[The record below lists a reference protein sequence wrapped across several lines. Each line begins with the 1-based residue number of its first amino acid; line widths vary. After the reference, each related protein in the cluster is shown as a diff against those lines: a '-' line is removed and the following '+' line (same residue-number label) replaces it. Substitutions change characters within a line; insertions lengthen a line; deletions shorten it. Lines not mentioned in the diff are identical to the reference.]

1 MLGQTLRERYQIIR
15 LLGSGGFG
23 ATFVAEDRDLP
34 GKPQCVV
41 KQLKSKD
48 IDPPLLQTARRLF
61 DTEAQVLYRLG
72 KHDRIPQ
79 LLAHFEENQEF
90 YLVQEFIEGED
101 LSQELTPDKQLSEA
115 EIIVFL
121 QDILEVLTFVHQQN
135 VIHRDIKPSNLIRRR
150 SDGKFVLIDFGAV
163 KEISTLIT
171 NAKGQTSGT
180 ILIGSS
186 GYMPNEQLGGKPRFN
201 SDIYALGMTAI
212 QALTGVSPD
221 ELKEDPETG
230 EISWRESAQVSKQ
243 LAAIL
248 DKMVRSHFRDRYQSA
263 PEVLNDLQKL
273 QITIA
278 GYTQRFF
285 LPSSHER
292 SLVKYS
298 QLLLVVLTAVVSVG
312 ISKLFQFT
320 PTDSQNSIASVTST
334 PLPQIPEAVEL
345 LNQGKILIELHRYEE
360 AVGILEKAI
369 QIDKNHSEAWVK
381 RGEALSKLQ
390 KYEEALRAYDESLK
404 IKSDYSQAWH
414 DRSVVLE
421 KLKRYEEAL
430 TSLDKT
436 VEIQP
441 NYPKAWHDRGVVLNQ
456 LQRYQEALSSLDKA
470 VEIQPDYSEAWY
482 NKGIVL
488 NKLQSYK
495 EALSSL
501 EKAVKL
507 QPAYAEAWVERG
519 STLGQLQKYNDAIA
533 SFDKALAI
541 EPDSA
546 EAWSGRGYVL
556 IKLSRYEEAIACLE
570 KAVKIKQDYAEAWYN
585 RGVVLDKL
593 KKYDVAIAS
602 YDKAAQIKPDY
613 TEAWYQRGIVLE
625 KMQKNDDAIAAYN
638 KAIEIWPANKEAIEN
653 RKQLLTKLG
662 R

>member
-1 MLGQTLRERYQIIR
+1 MLGQTLRGRYQIIR

-48 IDPPLLQTARRLF
+48 IDPSLLQTARRLF

-101 LSQELTPDKQLSEA
+101 LSQEFTPGKQLSEV

-121 QDILEVLTFVHQQN
+121 QDVLEILAFVHQQN

-150 SDGKFVLIDFGAV
+150 QDGKFVLIDFGAV
-163 KEISTLIT
+163 KEISTLMV
-171 NAKGQTSGT
+171 NSQGQTSGT

-221 ELKEDPETG
+221 QLQSDSETG
-230 EISWRESAQVSKQ
+230 EINWREYAQVSKP
-243 LAAIL
+243 LAVIL
-248 DKMVRSHFRDRYQSA
+248 EKMVRSHFRDRYQSTN
-263 PEVLNDLQKL
+263 EVLADLGKF
-273 QITIA
+273 QITA
-278 GYTQRFF
+278 GYTRRLVF
-285 LPSSHER
+285 SGTHEQ
-292 SLVKYS
+292 SFVKYS
-298 QLLLVVLTAVVSVG
+298 PLVIIIITVVTFG
-312 ISKLFQFT
+312 ISKLFQST
-320 PTDSQNSIASVTST
+320 PTDSQISIASVTPTSST
-334 PLPQIPEAVEL
+334 QIPEAVEL
-345 LNQGKILIELHRYEE
+345 LNQGKTLIELHRYEE
-360 AVGILEKAI
+360 ALGILEKAI
-369 QIDKNHSEAWVK
+369 QIDPKYPQAWVE

-390 KYEEALRAYDESLK
+390 KYEEALRSYDEALK

-414 DRSVVLE
+414 YRGIVLE

-430 TSLDKT
+430 SSQDKA
-436 VEIQP
+436 VAIQP
-441 NYPKAWHDRGVVLNQ
+441 NYPEAWHQRGVVLDK

-470 VEIQPDYSEAWY
+470 VEIKPNYSESWY
-482 NKGIVL
+482 NRGIVL
-488 NKLQSYK
+488 NKFQRYK
-495 EALSSL
+495 EALEAL
-501 EKAVKL
+501 ERAVEL
-507 QPAYAEAWVERG
+507 QPAYGEAWVEIG

-533 SFDKALAI
+533 SFDKAL
-541 EPDSA
+541 ELKPDSA
-546 EAWSGRGYVL
+546 EAWAGRGYAL
-556 IKLSRYEEAIACLE
+556 TKLKRYEEAIACLE
-570 KAVKIKQDYAEAWYN
+570 KAVQLKQDYAEAWYN
-585 RGVVLDKL
+585 RGVVLEKL
-593 KKYDVAIAS
+593 KKYDLAIAS

-613 TEAWYQRGIVLE
+613 SEAWYQRGIILE
-625 KMQKNDDAIAAYN
+625 KMLKNDDAIAAYN
-638 KAIEIWPANKEAIEN
+638 KAIEIWPANQEAIET
-653 RKQLLTKLG
+653 RKRLLTKLG